1 MEIFGI
7 ENRPRW
13 WKDWEALAVAYAGFW
28 KGGGGQEL
36 LKIWE
41 EQRSELEIVPP
52 KISLSFCSKLAEE
65 QKKRSS
71 LKFSPNICRK
81 LGAGLKQTYKTHPF
95 CDQSLCLTYK
105 KGGPCHNF
113 AYYSMLIILSW
124 RHTRGQ
130 ARSQDLKK
138 GGGLFWKS
146 EKTANDLDRNFHC
159 SWIRITRFIR
169 KLRRNFSE
177 NSEIQTL
184 FQPKTRWSPPPPKK
198 KGLHQNWGGFFG
210 QNRKFRRFFS
220 PKTSDLQNK
229 KKKVFTEIEPDFSAK
244 IGKSNAISGRIMT
257 STSQLRHP
265 VFFGGG
271 CFHFFTKNRLQKHQK
286 RAILHTLQANGGV
299 WAPPP
304 PWLRYCRGAMAQCPL

>member
-1 MEIFGI
+1 MWAMEIFGI

-41 EQRSELEIVPP
+41 EQKSELEIVPP

-71 LKFSPNICRK
+71 LKFSPNICRN

-138 GGGLFWKS
+138 GGGFFERVRKLQTTLTGIFIVLES
-146 EKTANDLDRNFHC
+146 ESHGLSENWDGISQKTRKFKRFFSLKLGDLPPPQKKR
-159 SWIRITRFIR
+159 SSP
-169 KLRRNFSE
+169 KLRRIFRPK
-177 NSEIQTL
+177 SEIQTL
-184 FQPKTRWSPPPPKK
+184 FQPKNKWSPK
-198 KGLHQNWGGFFG
+198 
-210 QNRKFRRFFS
+210 
-220 PKTSDLQNK
+220 
-229 KKKVFTEIEPDFSAK
+229 
-244 IGKSNAISGRIMT
+244 
-257 STSQLRHP
+257 
-265 VFFGGG
+265 
-271 CFHFFTKNRLQKHQK
+271 
-286 RAILHTLQANGGV
+286 
-299 WAPPP
+299 
-304 PWLRYCRGAMAQCPL
+304 